1 MATVNWEDPTW
12 KKWLTFAEEHD
23 CVVGATRD
31 RFSPSEDTWL
41 EHFNPKVKDLPMP
54 QIPYGKGP
62 MSGMSGPQNWIHCVK
77 QQLVF
82 FVGETCFEANIAWMM
97 HRFYTTLGGIYIYIY
112 INDGWITSLG
122 MIDGAKV
129 ARSPR
134 WQRKGGETWEAEKG
148 RGEWVMR

>member
-31 RFSPSEDTWL
+31 RFSPSEGTWL

-62 MSGMSGPQNWIHCVK
+62 MSGMSGPQNRIHCVK

-97 HRFYTTLGGIYIYIY
+97 HRFYTTLGGIYIYISTM
-112 INDGWITSLG
+112 DESPPWEWLMELRWPGPPGGKGKVGKLG
-122 MIDGAKV
+122 RLKKV
-129 ARSPR
+129 V
-134 WQRKGGETWEAEKG
+134 GNG
-148 RGEWVMR
+148 